1 MRPSRLRLCAAVIL
15 MSVGLPGSGLSAQD
29 IGPPDVDLLIRSI
42 AQELE
47 VLRWHMGRPPE
58 LRAPIPVQDVAI
70 RENFRQAMT
79 LWQKVNQLGIEMV
92 GGGEAPPVVRPPRD
106 GSYGPEHVHAV
117 LTGAMDRLQEIREGV
132 GIVGAVGTLEPAI
145 ALQVDPSATPSHVF
159 QAIVQGNRQ
168 LNQMMEQGVQPGDV
182 YQQVQ
187 QAVFYASEI
196 LSAGGDDNPFPSV
209 PEYQPG
215 LTPGHVYGRLLS
227 VFDRLEQVFI
237 EVDQEMVDWQGE
249 AYSGDESLAPSDV
262 FDLATLLLSELEYLH
277 SGIAGARVPLQAVH
291 PGQRW
296 PSNVYQQAGVL
307 LEQAARIMALERDNP
322 GIFSFPSG

>member
-168 LNQMMEQGVQPGDV
+168 LNQMMEQGG
-182 YQQVQ
+182 
-187 QAVFYASEI
+187 
-196 LSAGGDDNPFPSV
+196 
-209 PEYQPG
+209 
-215 LTPGHVYGRLLS
+215 T
-227 VFDRLEQVFI
+227 
-237 EVDQEMVDWQGE
+237 
-249 AYSGDESLAPSDV
+249 
-262 FDLATLLLSELEYLH
+262 
-277 SGIAGARVPLQAVH
+277 AR
-291 PGQRW
+291 
-296 PSNVYQQAGVL
+296 
-307 LEQAARIMALERDNP
+307 
-322 GIFSFPSG
+322 

>member
-1 MRPSRLRLCAAVIL
+1 MRPSRLRLYAAFVV

-29 IGPPDVDLLIRSI
+29 ITPPDVDLLVRTI

-47 VLRWHMGRPPE
+47 VLRWHMGRPAE
-58 LRAPIPVQDVAI
+58 VRAPIPVEDVAI

-79 LWQKVNQLGIEMV
+79 LWQKVNQLGIEVV
-92 GGGEAPPVVRPPRD
+92 GGGEAPPIVRPPRG

-117 LTGAMDRLQEIREGV
+117 LGGAMERLQEIREGV
-132 GIVGAVGTLEPAI
+132 GIVGAVGTLEPASE
-145 ALQVDPSATPSHVF
+145 LEVDPSATPS
-159 QAIVQGNRQ
+159 
-168 LNQMMEQGVQPGDV
+168 DV

-196 LSAGGDDNPFPSV
+196 LAAGGDDNPFPSV

-215 LTPGHVYGRLLS
+215 LTPSHVYGRLLS

-237 EVDQEMVDWQGE
+237 EVDEEMVNWQGE
-249 AYSGDESLAPSDV
+249 AYFVSESLTPSDV
-262 FDLATLLLSELEYLH
+262 FDLATLLLSELEHLH
-277 SGIAGARVPLQAVH
+277 AGVQGARVPLQAVH

-307 LEQAARIMALERDNP
+307 LEQAARIMALANGNP
-322 GIFSFPSG
+322 GIFSFPGN